1 MRRESTN
8 DPIKVLARFAA
19 GQWGVVTRAE
29 LIECGLSAEQVQRM
43 VARGHLHLL
52 HRGVYAVG
60 HRNVTTE
67 GRFLAAVKACG
78 PEAVLSHYC
87 AACHRGWLK
96 YNGRPIDVMVDTG
109 ASMVALTYEDAERA
123 GLSLKPS
130 DFTGRVSTAN
140 GTAAVAPVMLDRV
153 SIGHVQVRNVRAAVC
168 ERGKLEKTLLGM
180 SFLSRL
186 DRVDIKQGRLTLI
199 E

>member
-1 MRRESTN
+1 MALSSGTRSLFGELASWGAAAAILVVGIGYYDTLRTGLNDVLGIADLPATSEPQTPAARTETSPVAHSGREELRAQQ
-8 DPIKVLARFAA
+8 DGHYYA
-19 GQWGVVTRAE
+19 RAE
-29 LIECGLSAEQVQRM
+29 I
-43 VARGHLHLL
+43 
-52 HRGVYAVG
+52 
-60 HRNVTTE
+60 
-67 GRFLAAVKACG
+67 
-78 PEAVLSHYC
+78 
-87 AACHRGWLK
+87 
-96 YNGRPIDVMVDTG
+96 NGRPIDVMVDTG